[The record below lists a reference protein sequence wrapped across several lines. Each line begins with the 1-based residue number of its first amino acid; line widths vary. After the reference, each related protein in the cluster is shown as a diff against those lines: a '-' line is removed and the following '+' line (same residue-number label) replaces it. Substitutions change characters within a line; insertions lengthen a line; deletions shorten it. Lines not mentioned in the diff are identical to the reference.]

1 MVKKSMSLLRGQ
13 AYYIQEITSEVVMPR
28 KKKLKVEVEMGEGTA
43 ALVTRE
49 LLKLYDENK
58 HILIKHED
66 KSKAI

>member
-1 MVKKSMSLLRGQ
+1 
-13 AYYIQEITSEVVMPR
+13 MPR